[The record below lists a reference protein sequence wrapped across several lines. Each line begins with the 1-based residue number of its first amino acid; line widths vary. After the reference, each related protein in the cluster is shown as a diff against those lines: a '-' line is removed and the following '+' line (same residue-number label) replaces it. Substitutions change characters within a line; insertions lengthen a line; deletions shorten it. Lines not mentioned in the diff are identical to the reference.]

1 MSKENN
7 IDNLSGYENANSQTI
22 KIVTNE
28 YEPFY
33 ARGSYFLSQISE
45 QINKILEENKIS
57 LGVPLESRVKRKDS
71 IIEKINRKNVQFEHV
86 NELKDFLGVR
96 IILLFKRD
104 LDKAIECIKDN
115 FNVIS
120 VDDKNNNIEA
130 ERFGYQSVH
139 CVAQIS
145 DEWNSIPTLSDGKLF
160 KIEIQIRTLSQHIWA
175 AASHKLQYKIEE
187 QIPKP
192 LRRTI
197 HRISAILEM
206 VDLEFDRVL
215 YERDNYINDIGESTG
230 DFNIENAALDIETLK
245 YISKKYLPQDYLP
258 SENVY
263 SELLLELKNNGVE
276 TIKELVEIVNEN
288 LSKVISDDKERAK
301 EAIEE
306 NLNTGDV
313 IENIWYKGRFF
324 TDVGLIRGCT
334 RNAFSKQN
342 KEYKPLFFAKKN
354 TNR

>member
-7 IDNLSGYENANSQTI
+7 IDNRSDLEGDNLNSI
-22 KIVTNE
+22 KIVNNE

-33 ARGSYFLSQISE
+33 VKGCYFLSQIKE
-45 QINKILEENKIS
+45 QINKIFEENEIS
-57 LGVPLESRVKRKDS
+57 LGVPLESRVKGKDS
-71 IIEKINRKNVQFEHV
+71 IIEKINRKGLQFEHV

-96 IILLFKRD
+96 IMLLFKRD
-104 LDKAIECIKDN
+104 LGKAIGCIKDN
-115 FNVIS
+115 FNLIS
-120 VDDKNNNIEA
+120 IDDKNNNIDA

-139 CVAQIS
+139 CITQIS

-215 YERDNYINDIGESTG
+215 HERDSYINEIDQST
-230 DFNIENAALDIETLK
+230 DSHNIKKSNLDIEILK
-245 YISKKYLPQDYLP
+245 YVSKKYLPQDYLS
-258 SENVY
+258 SESRY
-263 SELLLELKNNGVE
+263 SELLLELKKNG
-276 TIKELVEIVNEN
+276 IKTTEELVSIINNHLDEA
-288 LSKVISDDKERAK
+288 KDFDKERALK
-301 EAIEE
+301 AIED
-306 NLNTGDV
+306 NLNSGDIV
-313 IENIWYKGRFF
+313 ESKWYKGRFF
-324 TDVGLIRGCT
+324 TDVGLIRRCV
-334 RNAFSKQN
+334 RISFSKQG
-342 KEYKPLFFAKKN
+342 KEYKVTKLITK
-354 TNR
+354 